1 MILSKLL
8 LAIVGLGAGILVSAG
23 VFTVLLSVGLV
34 PRFAGKTHTG
44 GKVFLYEEM
53 VVFGTLVGC
62 LASVFPGAVIFCR
75 EWLQERLDAG
85 GENAAFRQAVP
96 LIGNVF
102 SKTALGEE
110 SAFWVLAFG
119 AEALT
124 GLFAGIFVGC
134 LALAIAE
141 MLDSIPILTR
151 RIGFRHG
158 LGLMVL
164 SIAMGKAVGSLLYFW
179 HPIFVFR

>member
-8 LAIVGLGAGILVSAG
+8 PVVVGLGAGILVSAG

-44 GKVFLYEEM
+44 KKIFLYE
-53 VVFGTLVGC
+53 
-62 LASVFPGAVIFCR
+62 
-75 EWLQERLDAG
+75 
-85 GENAAFRQAVP
+85 
-96 LIGNVF
+96 
-102 SKTALGEE
+102 
-110 SAFWVLAFG
+110 
-119 AEALT
+119 
-124 GLFAGIFVGC
+124 
-134 LALAIAE
+134 E

-158 LGLMVL
+158 LGLMVI

-179 HPIFVFR
+179 HPIFR

>member
-44 GKVFLYEEM
+44 VKIFLYEEM

-75 EWLQERLDAG
+75 EWLQERMNEA
-85 GENAAFRQAVP
+85 EAFGC
-96 LIGNVF
+96 L
-102 SKTALGEE
+102 
-110 SAFWVLAFG
+110 VLAT
-119 AEALT
+119 EALT